1 MNNRQIAEREN
12 GGVHDPFA
20 APRRDLSEIRE
31 TLDREQ
37 ARLMDV
43 AAMLDQ
49 AWEAI
54 HESQSRIAHRP
65 DRLVSASRRRESA

>member
-1 MNNRQIAEREN
+1 MNNRQIAEMEN

-20 APRRDLSEIRE
+20 APRRDLSVIRE

-37 ARLMDV
+37 ARLADV

-49 AWEAI
+49 ARDAI
-54 HESQSRIAHRP
+54 HESQSRIARRS
-65 DRLVSASRRRESA
+65 DRLVNASRRRESA